1 VCGHAGASPRAL
13 AAAQER
19 NDDVG
24 GVNSAARQQGG
35 GRQQPGPS
43 GTLDLLERW
52 ILAGT
57 LAGTKTRRSRS
68 PHCLSVMSSV
78 SHIQSKHQ
86 SCQCQK
92 AQHASKVL
100 HCSLRS
106 LLHASCFTGQTA
118 GTRHA
123 EDRTHPTAP
132 MPMHPQPADRT
143 EMASAAR
150 AADTTAT
157 EPPQQ
162 AEPCLEGP
170 PRPPKRAA
178 PSALPFGTHVGLE
191 FRTRRRVAAY
201 EWGGTE
207 PCAHLRRGES
217 GVILEERVD
226 TGGVTRVRSKRG
238 WLALSD
244 ALRLDEQLE
253 RQGGAAQH
261 SPRTRKRRLA
271 ERRRSVVDV
280 LAELSSNELR
290 SAPAVPDAGSGGVSD
305 RSSRCEDDSRRPPIC
320 WVASDAA
327 RAETV
332 CTFVTQGDLGLRIDA
347 HTARVIAAED
357 WLLALAPSLGGD
369 GADGTLI
376 EIQAVNIADMQPT
389 ERAKLW
395 EKAIAKRPVALT
407 FSTAQGGGAE
417 GGGAAARPLADGTA
431 GAPPRARARGTGAG
445 ALAGAHAAAA
455 VPPLGLAP
463 LQRTS
468 SHADRRRGEH

>member
-1 VCGHAGASPRAL
+1 VWARGRLPPGPGSGTGEERRCWGGQQRSQAAGRR
-13 AAAQER
+13 QT
-19 NDDVG
+19 
-24 GVNSAARQQGG
+24 AARAIWNVG
-35 GRQQPGPS
+35 S
-43 GTLDLLERW
+43 AGTLDFGW
-52 ILAGT
+52 NAGWNQNK
-57 LAGTKTRRSRS
+57 AQ
-68 PHCLSVMSSV
+68 PIAALSVCHVICQSYPIQTSIMSM
-78 SHIQSKHQ
+78 SKSTTCKQ
-86 SCQCQK
+86 G
-92 AQHASKVL
+92 A
-100 HCSLRS
+100 S
-106 LLHASCFTGQTA
+106 LLTAHCFMLHCFTGQTA

>member
-1 VCGHAGASPRAL
+1 
-13 AAAQER
+13 
-19 NDDVG
+19 
-24 GVNSAARQQGG
+24 
-35 GRQQPGPS
+35 
-43 GTLDLLERW
+43 
-52 ILAGT
+52 
-57 LAGTKTRRSRS
+57 
-68 PHCLSVMSSV
+68 
-78 SHIQSKHQ
+78 
-86 SCQCQK
+86 
-92 AQHASKVL
+92 
-100 HCSLRS
+100 
-106 LLHASCFTGQTA
+106 
-118 GTRHA
+118 
-123 EDRTHPTAP
+123 
-132 MPMHPQPADRT
+132 MHPQPADRT

-157 EPPQQ
+157 KPPQQ
-162 AEPCLEGP
+162 AEPCLGEP

-290 SAPAVPDAGSGGVSD
+290 SAPAVPEAGSGGVSD

-332 CTFVTQGDLGLRIDA
+332 CTFVTPGDLGLRIDA

-369 GADGTLI
+369 GADGTLT

-417 GGGAAARPLADGTA
+417 GGGAAARPPADGTG
-431 GAPPRARARGTGAG
+431 GAPPPCTCLWHMGRRAGRRTRRGRR
-445 ALAGAHAAAA
+445 AAAWVGATPAHELPRRQEAGRALIRPWQA
-455 VPPLGLAP
+455 VMEWGGIGGHRVAHTRTLRTYMCLACCCWWWCYIH
-463 LQRTS
+463 TCM
-468 SHADRRRGEH
+468 

>member
-1 VCGHAGASPRAL
+1 
-13 AAAQER
+13 
-19 NDDVG
+19 
-24 GVNSAARQQGG
+24 
-35 GRQQPGPS
+35 
-43 GTLDLLERW
+43 
-52 ILAGT
+52 
-57 LAGTKTRRSRS
+57 
-68 PHCLSVMSSV
+68 M
-78 SHIQSKHQ
+78 
-86 SCQCQK
+86 
-92 AQHASKVL
+92 L
-100 HCSLRS
+100 H
-106 LLHASCFTGQTA
+106 CFTGQTA

>member
-1 VCGHAGASPRAL
+1 MLGGSTAQPGSR
-13 AAAQER
+13 AAA
-19 NDDVG
+19 D
-24 GVNSAARQQGG
+24 SSQGH
-35 GRQQPGPS
+35 
-43 GTLDLLERW
+43 LERW
-52 ILAGT
+52 ICWNAGFW
-57 LAGTKTRRSRS
+57 LERWLEPKQGAADRRTV
-68 PHCLSVMSSV
+68 CLSCHLSV
-78 SHIQSKHQ
+78 ISNPNINHVNVKKHNMQ
-86 SCQCQK
+86 ARCFTAHC
-92 AQHASKVL
+92 AHCFML
-100 HCSLRS
+100 H
-106 LLHASCFTGQTA
+106 CFTGQTA

-417 GGGAAARPLADGTA
+417 GGGAAARPPADGTA